1 MAGSWTKK
9 STRWQ
14 DGVFTIPVVIYAR
27 LLSLE
32 GEKMTKAIFLIQTED
47 KKGLLA
53 SVVDFFYSKSFNI
66 LHCQQHT
73 DSYEKRFFMRI
84 ELDASDM
91 SMTRKELYDSFNDLA
106 TELGLEWSLH
116 WTDYKMRVAILVSKT
131 SHCLYDLIS
140 RQLEGELDCEIPLII
155 SNHPDMEKVANQFR
169 IPYYYFPVGDD
180 KKAQEGKIRELLKR
194 FDIDLVVLAR
204 YMQILS
210 LEFTEEWKGKIIN
223 IHHAFLPA
231 FQGANPY
238 MRAYTRGVKMIGAT
252 AHYAS
257 EDLDQ
262 GPIIEQD
269 VVRVNHELTPN
280 GLKEVGKDCE
290 KRVLASAVKAH
301 LEHRIIIYRN
311 RTIVFAVER

>member
-1 MAGSWTKK
+1 
-9 STRWQ
+9 
-14 DGVFTIPVVIYAR
+14 
-27 LLSLE
+27 
-32 GEKMTKAIFLIQTED
+32 MTKAIFLIQAED
-47 KKGLLA
+47 QKGLLA
-53 SVVDFFYSKSFNI
+53 STVDFFYGKGFNI

-73 DSYEKRFFMRI
+73 DSYEKRYFMRI
-84 ELDASDM
+84 ELDATDM
-91 SMTRKELYDSFNDLA
+91 KMTRKELYDEFEMLA
-106 TELGLEWSLH
+106 GPLGLEWSLH
-116 WTDYKMRVAILVSKT
+116 WSDYRMRVAILVSKT

-140 RQLEGELDCEIPLII
+140 RQLEGELECEIPLII
-155 SNHPDMEKVANQFR
+155 SNHPDMERVANQFR

-180 KKAQEGKIRELLKR
+180 KEKQEGKIRDLLRR

-210 LEFTEEWKGKIIN
+210 PSFTEEWSGRIIN

-238 MRAYTRGVKMIGAT
+238 LRAYKRGVKMIGAT

-269 VVRVNHELTPN
+269 VVRVNHELTPA

-290 KRVLASAVKAH
+290 RRVLASAVKAH
-301 LEHRIIIYRN
+301 LEHRIMVYSN
-311 RTIVFAVER
+311 RTIVFSVER

>member
-1 MAGSWTKK
+1 MIK
-9 STRWQ
+9 
-14 DGVFTIPVVIYAR
+14 V
-27 LLSLE
+27 
-32 GEKMTKAIFLIQTED
+32 IFLIQSPD
-47 KKGLLA
+47 SKGILA
-53 SVVDFFYSKSFNI
+53 SVTNFFSERDFNI

-91 SMTRKELYDSFNDLA
+91 RMTRKELEEAFSHLA
-106 TELGLEWSLH
+106 DKFSLEWSCH
-116 WTDYKMRVAILVSKT
+116 WSDYKMRMAILVSKT
-131 SHCLYDLIS
+131 GHCLYDLLA
-140 RQLEGELDCEIPLII
+140 RQLEGELDVEIPLII
-155 SNHPDMEKVANQFR
+155 SNHPDMEIAANQFR
-169 IPYYYFPVGDD
+169 IPYYYFPMT
-180 KKAQEGKIRELLKR
+180 EGKERQEEKIRNLLKR

-210 LEFTEEWKGKIIN
+210 SDFIDEWRGKIIN

-238 MRAYTRGVKMIGAT
+238 LRAYERGVKMIGAT

-269 VVRVNHELTPN
+269 VIRVNHELTPK
-280 GLKEVGKDCE
+280 GLKEVGKDSE
-290 KRVLASAVKAH
+290 KRTLAAAVKAH
-301 LEHRIIIYRN
+301 LEHRVIIYKN
-311 RTIVFAVER
+311 RTIVFSVER

>member
-1 MAGSWTKK
+1 M
-9 STRWQ
+9 
-14 DGVFTIPVVIYAR
+14 I
-27 LLSLE
+27 
-32 GEKMTKAIFLIQTED
+32 KAIFLIQAED
-47 KKGLLA
+47 QKGLLA
-53 SVVDFFYSKSFNI
+53 TTVDFFYGKGFNI

-73 DSYEKRFFMRI
+73 DSYEKRYFMRI
-84 ELDASDM
+84 ELDATDM
-91 SMTRKELYDSFNDLA
+91 KMTRKELYDEFEALA
-106 TELGLEWSLH
+106 APLGLEWSLH
-116 WTDYKMRVAILVSKT
+116 WSDYRMRVAILVSKT

-140 RQLEGELDCEIPLII
+140 RQLEGELECEIPLII
-155 SNHPDMEKVANQFR
+155 SNHPDMERVANQFR

-180 KKAQEGKIRELLKR
+180 KEKQEGKIRDLLRR

-210 LEFTEEWKGKIIN
+210 PAFTEEWSGRIIN

-238 MRAYTRGVKMIGAT
+238 LRAYRRGVKMIGAT

-269 VVRVNHELTPN
+269 VVRVNHELTPE

-290 KRVLASAVKAH
+290 RRVLASAVKAH
-301 LEHRIIIYRN
+301 LEHRIMIYSN
-311 RTIVFAVER
+311 RTIVFSVER